1 MKTILHRSYACSTTS
16 TPNRTPPP
24 KHQHPPVPPHAWGS
38 IINKHSFKD
47 SCYSTQ
53 WSRPL
58 FHAHTHTLSPTLLHI
73 CFYFF
78 SVCEPPPSHTHKH
91 TNTHSL
97 ISSLL
102 PTVPAGKMSRNPTPP
117 THRASLL
124 LSSLLLFPRSCSCW
138 MSGIRCQDGVRT
150 GCIGACERGC
160 CCRLPELT

>member
-1 MKTILHRSYACSTTS
+1 MKTILHRSYACSTTTS

-24 KHQHPPVPPHAWGS
+24 KHQHPPVPPQAQGS

-58 FHAHTHTLSPTLLHI
+58 FHAHTLPHSSTSVFISSLSVNLHR
-73 CFYFF
+73 
-78 SVCEPPPSHTHKH
+78 HTHMH